1 VVDKKLQVK
10 DKSNLN
16 KIFESYIS
24 FQDLQTYLDYIVK
37 DLKHLFAMI
46 WQLCPPTFLGHIYKC
61 WMFILLE

>member
-46 WQLCPPTFLGHIYKC
+46 
-61 WMFILLE
+61 